1 MIIIIKKGDFVKCNP
16 LDSCV
21 MPEALIKA
29 DMFSNSPQERPEE
42 TVPEGGGEKN
52 TRPQMV
58 PCNISSSVRQM
69 SPGGRKIVGVIR
81 LREKKNVSQFSL
93 GVL

>member
-1 MIIIIKKGDFVKCNP
+1 M
-16 LDSCV
+16 S
-21 MPEALIKA
+21 EALIKA

-42 TVPEGGGEKN
+42 TVPEGGGEKK

-81 LREKKNVSQFSL
+81 PREKKNVSQFSL
-93 GVL
+93 GIL